1 MDIQLILVIITFIA
15 AVSFIL
21 YTFVFKSML
30 QKKKRALGTLD
41 GGKTKCG
48 NNDCACH

>member
-1 MDIQLILVIITFIA
+1 MNIQLILVIITFIA
-15 AVSFIL
+15 AVGFIL
-21 YTFVFKSML
+21 YTFVFKSIL

-48 NNDCACH
+48 NTDCGCH

>member
-15 AVSFIL
+15 AVGYIL
-21 YTFVFKSML
+21 YTFIFKAML
-30 QKKKRALGTLD
+30 NKKKRAIGTLD

-48 NNDCACH
+48 NDNCGCH